1 MLLSGFQRLEPETEP
16 NSLMIDLERGASV
29 PAELK
34 PFSPQQAESQTR
46 PTDVVNLD
54 RTRSVPTV
62 LAVLVGALATL
73 TLGHALLTSARQRRR
88 DLAVLRSLGAD
99 RRWIGRTVHAQAS
112 ALAVAAAIIGV
123 PAGIVAGRALYRSF
137 ADRLGLVPDV
147 ATPTL
152 LVVLVVV
159 GVLVVANVAA
169 AVPARRARRAPVTSL
184 LRAE

>member
-1 MLLSGFQRLEPETEP
+1 M
-16 NSLMIDLERGASV
+16 
-29 PAELK
+29 
-34 PFSPQQAESQTR
+34 
-46 PTDVVNLD
+46 
-54 RTRSVPTV
+54 
-62 LAVLVGALATL
+62 LAVLVGALAIL
-73 TLGHALLTSARQRRR
+73 TLGHALLTSTRQRRR

-99 RRWIGRTVHAQAS
+99 RPWIGRTVHAQAS

-137 ADRLGLVPDV
+137 VDRLGLVPDV

-152 LVVLVVV
+152 LVALVVV

-169 AVPARRARRAPVTSL
+169 AVPAHRARRAPVTSL